1 MPDVSAFVIFALVL
15 AVLSFAVVGI
25 VIRELL
31 RNVRKLTDQVKTTT
45 QRLVPL
51 TDELQAEL
59 AVTSVE
65 VEGLT
70 RSMERLQ
77 KARAQSPAR
86 KRSAKSKG
94 SKRSKRSK
102 RKSSRTLAARQMS
115 RRNP

>member
-1 MPDVSAFVIFALVL
+1 MPGVSAFVVLALVL
-15 AVLSFAVVGI
+15 AVLSLAIVV
-25 VIRELL
+25 VVVRELL
-31 RNVRKLTDQVKTTT
+31 RNVRKLTDQVKATT

-77 KARAQSPAR
+77 KERATNAAR
-86 KRSAKSKG
+86 KRAMKPGG
-94 SKRSKRSK
+94 SKRSKRK
-102 RKSSRTLAARQMS
+102 QSRTLAARQRS

>member
-1 MPDVSAFVIFALVL
+1 MPGVSAFVVLALVL
-15 AVLSFAVVGI
+15 AVLSFAIVGI
-25 VIRELL
+25 VLRELL

-45 QRLVPL
+45 QSLVPL
-51 TDELQAEL
+51 TDELQSEL

-65 VEGLT
+65 VEGLS

-86 KRSAKSKG
+86 KRAAKAKG
-94 SKRSKRSK
+94 SKRSK

>member
-1 MPDVSAFVIFALVL
+1 MPGVSAFVVLALVL
-15 AVLSFAVVGI
+15 AVLSLAVVGV

-31 RNVRKLTDQVKTTT
+31 RNVRKLSEQVKATT

-51 TDELQAEL
+51 TDELQSEL

-65 VEGLT
+65 VEGLS

-77 KARAQSPAR
+77 KARAASPAIR
-86 KRSAKSKG
+86 RASKANG
-94 SKRSKRSK
+94 SKRSKRK
-102 RKSSRTLAARQMS
+102 ASRTLAARQMS

>member
-1 MPDVSAFVIFALVL
+1 MPGVSVFIILSLVL
-15 AVLSFAVVGI
+15 AVVATATTVV

-31 RNVRKLTDQVKTTT
+31 RNVRKLSDQVKATS

-65 VEGLT
+65 VEGLS
-70 RSMERLQ
+70 RSMEQLQ
-77 KARAQSPAR
+77 KARTASPAR
-86 KRSAKSKG
+86 KRAAK
-94 SKRSKRSK
+94 SKRSK
-102 RKSSRTLAARQMS
+102 RKASRTLAVRQRS